1 VTVTTSTDWNFA
13 DVWEEIAAVQ
23 PDRPAIIR
31 GSLIR
36 TWSQWEHR
44 SEAIAARL
52 LDAGLGRGARVAQY
66 LMNSAEYLEA
76 LFACFKA
83 SLAPVNT
90 NYRYVADELAYLW
103 TDAGA
108 EAVVFHGSF
117 AANIE
122 QVRARVPGVRL
133 WLWVDDGVGGCP
145 SWAEPFEPVAASGA
159 RRGDD
164 APVRS
169 GDDLYL
175 LYTGGTTG
183 MPKGVM
189 WRQDDLFCVLNR
201 ASAIKYPEADG
212 VASVRAVLGAAGGDR
227 SRGIPAAPLMHGT
240 AAFSSFGILDSA
252 GAVVLTD
259 DPRFDAVS
267 LLDTI
272 ERHDVTD
279 VAIVGDAFARPL
291 LDALDASPG
300 RWDLRSLRVMLSS
313 GVMWSASV
321 KEGLLRHIPQL
332 LCVDTLGSSEAVG
345 LARSI
350 SSNRGTV
357 RTAGFSLGRDA
368 QVIREDG
375 TPVEPGSGEVGLVAI
390 AGRGPIGY
398 FGDPEKSAAT
408 FRMIGG
414 RRWTTPGDHATVDVD
429 GTVTLLGRGSGCIN
443 TGGEKVFPEEVEEA
457 LKTHPAVVD
466 AVVVGAPHARFGQ
479 QIVAFVEPLD
489 GVAVDDDQLRDHVR
503 TMLAAYKVP
512 RLVSIVPDIGR
523 AVNGKVDQA
532 RWRSAAERLA
542 TAG

>member
-1 VTVTTSTDWNFA
+1 M
-13 DVWEEIAAVQ
+13 
-23 PDRPAIIR
+23 
-31 GSLIR
+31 
-36 TWSQWEHR
+36 
-44 SEAIAARL
+44 
-52 LDAGLGRGARVAQY
+52 AQY

-76 LFACFKA
+76 LFACFKSA
-83 SLAPVNT
+83 LAPVNT
-90 NYRYVADELAYLW
+90 NYRYIADELAYLW
-103 TDAGA
+103 NDAGV

-117 AANIE
+117 TENVE
-122 QVRARVPGVRL
+122 QVRNRVDSVRL

-145 SWAEPFEPVAASGA
+145 VWAEPYEPVAASG
-159 RRGDD
+159 RRRAVD
-164 APVRS
+164 APLRS

-201 ASAIKYPEADG
+201 ATVVKYPEDEGVTSVAD
-212 VASVRAVLGAAGGDR
+212 ALEAAGGR
-227 SRGIPAAPLMHGT
+227 RPRGVPAAPLMHGT
-240 AAFSSFGILDSA
+240 AAFSSFGVLDS
-252 GAVVLTD
+252 GGCVVLTD
-259 DPRFDAVS
+259 DPRFDAVA

-272 ERHDVTD
+272 ERHRVTD

-291 LDALDASPG
+291 LDALDAAPG
-300 RWDLRSLRVMLSS
+300 RWDLTCLRVMLSS
-313 GVMWSASV
+313 GVMWSAPV
-321 KEGLLRHIPQL
+321 KEGLLRHIPDL

-357 RTAGFSLGRDA
+357 RTAGFTLGPDA
-368 QVIREDG
+368 RVIRDDG

-408 FRMIGG
+408 FRVIGG

-443 TGGEKVFPEEVEEA
+443 TGGEKVFPEEVEES
-457 LKTHPAVVD
+457 LKTHPAVAD
-466 AVVVGAPHARFGQ
+466 AVVVGAPHERFGQ
-479 QIVAFVEPLD
+479 QIVAFVEPIGGAAID
-489 GVAVDDDQLRDHVR
+489 VDELRAHVR
-503 TMLAAYKVP
+503 DRLAAYKVP
-512 RLVSIVPDIGR
+512 RLVTVVPDIGR

-532 RWRSAAERLA
+532 RWRSEAERLA
-542 TAG
+542 DVG